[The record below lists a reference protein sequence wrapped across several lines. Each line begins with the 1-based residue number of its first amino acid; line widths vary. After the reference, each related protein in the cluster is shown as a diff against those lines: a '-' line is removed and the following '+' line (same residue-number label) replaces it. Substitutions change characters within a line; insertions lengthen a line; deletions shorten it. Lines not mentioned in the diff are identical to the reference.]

1 MYDTE
6 FSADGEEKDAGKR
19 EMEQQGKL
27 DIWLLVSTAGLIIL
41 GLLAIYSATNGAG
54 ETVLFYRQLAW
65 GCIGAFVMLFVYF
78 NDYRFI
84 RDNSYIFY
92 IVGVVLLVAVLV
104 FGKKIAGQTSWVRIG
119 FFSFQPSEIAK
130 MTTILALAR
139 FLSEDETDIRSMPHL
154 FIALAIPLF
163 PALLIMLQP
172 DMGTTLTC
180 LSFIAPMII
189 MAGFDFY
196 LLLLLVIP
204 VVLMLSGFFNIYF
217 IFGLALLMFFG
228 LVFLKKKFY
237 MHQLAVTS
245 AGLLAS
251 LFTHRFAGEILKP
264 HQMKRIQ
271 TFLDP
276 MSDPQGA
283 GYNALQAKIAISSG
297 GFFGKGF
304 LEGTQT
310 QLRFIPAQWTDFIF
324 CVIAEELGFIGSVL
338 LLGFFLVLILR
349 FIRIVFSIKNRF
361 VELTFAG
368 YASLLTVHVVINVG
382 MTLGLIPVIGVPL
395 PFVSYGGSSLLG
407 NMIMVAL
414 GLNFVRNRR
423 SIGY

>member
-1 MYDTE
+1 MLFRSY
-6 FSADGEEKDAGKR
+6 
-19 EMEQQGKL
+19 
-27 DIWLLVSTAGLIIL
+27 
-41 GLLAIYSATNGAG
+41 
-54 ETVLFYRQLAW
+54 LFYA
-65 GCIGAFVMLFVYF
+65 IGIA
-78 NDYRFI
+78 
-84 RDNSYIFY
+84 
-92 IVGVVLLVAVLV
+92 LLVAVLV
-104 FGKKIAGQTSWVRIG
+104 FGKKVAGQTSWVRIG

-139 FLSEDETDIRSMPHL
+139 FLSDDETDIRSIPHL
-154 FIALAIPLF
+154 AIALGIPLF
-163 PALLIMLQP
+163 PAVLIMLQP

-180 LSFIAPMII
+180 LSFIAPMLV
-189 MAGFDFY
+189 MAGFDLY
-196 LLLLLVIP
+196 LLLLLATP
-204 VVLMLSGFFNIYF
+204 VVLMLSGFFNLYLV
-217 IFGLALLMFFG
+217 FGLALILFFV
-228 LVFLKKKFY
+228 LLYQKKRFQP
-237 MHQLAVTS
+237 HQFVVTLS
-245 AGLLAS
+245 GLLAG
-251 LFTHRFAGEILKP
+251 LFTHRFAVEILKP

-324 CVIAEELGFIGSVL
+324 CVIAEELGFIGSAL
-338 LLGFFLVLILR
+338 LLGCFLILILR
-349 FIRIVFSIKNRF
+349 FIRIVFFIKNRF

-368 YASLLTVHVVINVG
+368 YTALLTVHVVVNIG

-414 GLNFVRNRR
+414 GLNFFRNRR

>member
-1 MYDTE
+1 M
-6 FSADGEEKDAGKR
+6 S
-19 EMEQQGKL
+19 MEQQGKL
-27 DIWLLVSTAGLIIL
+27 DLWLLGSMTGLIVF
-41 GLLAIYSATNGAG
+41 GLMAIYSATNGAG

-65 GCIGAFVMLFVYF
+65 GCIGAVVMLFVYF

-92 IVGVVLLVAVLV
+92 VIGVILLVAVLV

-139 FLSEDETDIRSMPHL
+139 FLSDDETDIRSIPHL
-154 FIALAIPLF
+154 AIALAIPIF
-163 PALLIMLQP
+163 PAMLIMLQP
-172 DMGTTLTC
+172 DMGTALTC

-189 MAGFDFY
+189 MAGFNFY
-196 LLLLLVIP
+196 LLLLLAIP
-204 VVLMLSGFFNIYF
+204 VVLMLSGFFNLFF
-217 IFGLALLMFFG
+217 IFGFALLLFFS
-228 LVFLKKKFY
+228 LVYMKKKVHF
-237 MHQLAVTS
+237 HQFAVTS
-245 AGLLAS
+245 AGLAAA
-251 LFTHRFAGEILKP
+251 LFTHRFAAEILKP
-264 HQMKRIQ
+264 HQLKRIQ

-297 GFFGKGF
+297 GLFGKGF

-324 CVIAEELGFIGSVL
+324 CVIAEELGFIGSAL
-338 LLGFFLVLILR
+338 LIGFFLVLILR
-349 FIRIVFSIKNRF
+349 FISIVFSIKNRF

-368 YASLLTVHVVINVG
+368 YAALLMVHVVINIG

-423 SIGY
+423 NIGY